1 MQART
6 GGTSASN
13 GTRSS
18 GWCGLFS
25 VANGCPG
32 PAIGFTLFIMGG
44 VLYLIQNATLQEGV
58 EYDVFMVTGP
68 RFFC

>member
-1 MQART
+1 VQAST

-18 GWCGLFS
+18 GWCGLLS

-44 VLYLIQNATLQEGV
+44 VSHLIQNTTLQKVEGV
-58 EYDVFMVTGP
+58 EYDIFMVTGP
-68 RFFC
+68 